1 MGVMTAQS
9 TNDLSIMIGG
19 DAGQGV
25 ESTEG
30 GLDLFVAY
38 STDEAIDR
46 CRSVFSTLK
55 SALDDRQS
63 ELISIH
69 LPDNIQ
75 QIYAES

>member
-19 DAGQGV
+19 DAGQPA
-25 ESTEG
+25 ESTG
-30 GLDLFVAY
+30 GLDRFVAY

-46 CRSVFSTLK
+46 CRYVFSTLK

-69 LPDNIQ
+69 LPDSIQ